1 MYELRGYRLCLRRAE
16 AARVLVVPVDP
27 AAVGGPVSEA
37 SLGPGLL
44 RLGLIG
50 SPNSGKT
57 TIFNALTGLRA
68 KVGNY
73 PGVTVERR
81 EGDLEIDGRRLRV
94 IDLPGTYSL
103 TPISPDEAVVGRV
116 IAGELGPAP
125 DALLLVADACTLERS
140 LLMIAQV
147 LRRGVPTCL
156 VLTMTDELHAR
167 GGVLDL
173 ACLERALGD
182 SGARRGGTP
191 RPRTRRA
198 APAARAPRGLEPPAP
213 AAARAGA
220 GARGLGGVGAR
231 ERPHAAGRGPA
242 APARRSTASCCTRS
256 RARCSSRR

>member
-1 MYELRGYRLCLRRAE
+1 
-16 AARVLVVPVDP
+16 
-27 AAVGGPVSEA
+27 
-37 SLGPGLL
+37 
-44 RLGLIG
+44 
-50 SPNSGKT
+50 
-57 TIFNALTGLRA
+57 
-68 KVGNY
+68 VGNY

-81 EGDLEIDGRRLRV
+81 EGDLEIEGRRLRV

-173 ACLERALGD
+173 ACLERALGIPV
-182 SGARRGGTP
+182 RGVVGH
-191 RPRTRRA
+191 
-198 APAARAPRGLEPPAP
+198 
-213 AAARAGA
+213 
-220 GARGLGGVGAR
+220 RGLGLAAR
-231 ERPHAAGRGPA
+231 RALLAHPEAWSRPPLLPPEPADERAPGRPRCWPARSRAGRGRA
-242 APARRSTASCCTRS
+242 APARRSTGWCCIRW
-256 RARCSSRR
+256 RGRCSSRR